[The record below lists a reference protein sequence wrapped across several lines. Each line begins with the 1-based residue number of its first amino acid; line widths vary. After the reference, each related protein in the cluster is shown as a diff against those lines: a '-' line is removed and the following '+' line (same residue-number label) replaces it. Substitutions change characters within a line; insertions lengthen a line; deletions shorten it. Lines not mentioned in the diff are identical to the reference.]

1 MTKQSF
7 NKQTEDEE
15 YRPTR
20 PAKTGS
26 RKKKPQL
33 VQNELKNSSKW
44 THE

>member
-7 NKQTEDEE
+7 YKLNDDEE

-20 PAKTGS
+20 PSKNGS
-26 RKKKPQL
+26 RKKKTQM
-33 VQNELKNSSKW
+33 VQNEMKNSSKW